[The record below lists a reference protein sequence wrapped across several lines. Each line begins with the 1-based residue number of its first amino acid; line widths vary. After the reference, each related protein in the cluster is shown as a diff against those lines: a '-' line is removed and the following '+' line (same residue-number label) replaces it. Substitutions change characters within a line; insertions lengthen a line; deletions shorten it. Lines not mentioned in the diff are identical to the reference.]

1 MQWFTCSCQILREHK
16 RKLTLE
22 QFSLITIELH
32 EVSGPPMGSP
42 TSTCHWPTAPI
53 AFLCLHLR
61 TEKHFIR
68 FMAMKSIMSN
78 YILLN
83 KTHAAYQQAHLFSG
97 HILLPFLFHLQ
108 RGSVS
113 SFSLGIKFAH
123 TYHKAHIKTMHNSH
137 APLMI
142 SSPN

>member
-1 MQWFTCSCQILREHK
+1 M
-16 RKLTLE
+16 E

-61 TEKHFIR
+61 TDNHFIR
-68 FMAMKSIMSN
+68 FLAMESTMSSM
-78 YILLN
+78 LN
-83 KTHAAYQQAHLFSG
+83 KTLATYQQAHLFSG

-113 SFSLGIKFAH
+113 SVSLGIKFAH
-123 TYHKAHIKTMHNSH
+123 TYKAHIKTMHNSH
-137 APLMI
+137 APSTI
-142 SSPN
+142 TSPN

>member
-1 MQWFTCSCQILREHK
+1 MDQCQILRKHR

-42 TSTCHWPTAPI
+42 TSTCQWPTAPI

-61 TEKHFIR
+61 TDNHFIR
-68 FMAMKSIMSN
+68 FKAMESIMSS
-78 YILLN
+78 LMN
-83 KTHAAYQQAHLFSG
+83 KTLAAYQQGHLFSG

-108 RGSVS
+108 IGRVF
-113 SFSLGIKFAH
+113 SFSLEIK
-123 TYHKAHIKTMHNSH
+123 
-137 APLMI
+137 
-142 SSPN
+142 